1 MSDHS
6 LEIAL
11 AQVASAKASALALIA
26 EGKLDEA
33 KSKHLGQKG
42 DFKQLQALLGKLPA
56 DQKAA
61 FGKAFNEAK
70 REAEAAWDAA
80 KAFSAAAKPT
90 GPMFDLLP
98 GIAPPMG
105 ARHPLTQTIDEIVAI
120 FARMGFELADGP
132 EVEDVFHNFVA
143 LNIPE
148 DHPARDPRDNFYLD
162 DERLLRSQTST
173 VQIRVLE
180 KRKPP
185 LRIISIGRVYRPDEF
200 DRTHSPM
207 FHQVEGLLVDEKVS
221 LANLKTVLRMFT
233 QAYLGADVKVRFR
246 PSFFPFTEPSIEVDM
261 SWGDP
266 AEDKWVELGGAG
278 MVDPNVLEAVKIDP
292 DKYSGFAFGLGV
304 ERMAMRRFGVPD
316 IRMFFENDV
325 RFLKQFV

>member
-1 MSDHS
+1 VADS
-6 LEIAL
+6 LDTAL
-11 AQVASAKASALALIA
+11 AQVAAAKASALALIG

-42 DFKQLQALLGKLPA
+42 DFKQLQALLGKLPG

-173 VQIRVLE
+173 VQIRVME